1 MITFKFVDGYIS
13 PVLSTG
19 DIIEVDGSYF
29 EIAEPVNPNGS
40 CKYCYFRD
48 EHNECRLEYCPLAGA
63 QVFLKTLKNNKQDE
77 RGEQAKSMAEEEG
90 IYFY

>member
-40 CKYCYFRD
+40 CKYCYFSTT
-48 EHNECRLEYCPLAGA
+48 NVG
-63 QVFLKTLKNNKQDE
+63 
-77 RGEQAKSMAEEEG
+77 
-90 IYFY
+90 

>member
-40 CKYCYFRD
+40 CKYCY
-48 EHNECRLEYCPLAGA
+48 LEMSITNVG
-63 QVFLKTLKNNKQDE
+63 QITVH
-77 RGEQAKSMAEEEG
+77 
-90 IYFY
+90 

>member
-1 MITFKFVDGYIS
+1 MITFEFVDGYIS

-19 DIIEVDGSYF
+19 DVIEVDGSYF
-29 EIAEPVNPNGS
+29 
-40 CKYCYFRD
+40 RD
-48 EHNECRLEYCPLAGA
+48 EHNEYRLEYCPLAGA

>member
-29 EIAEPVNPNGS
+29 EPVNPNGS

-48 EHNECRLEYCPLAGA
+48 EHNECR
-63 QVFLKTLKNNKQDE
+63 V
-77 RGEQAKSMAEEEG
+77 R
-90 IYFY
+90 YF

>member
-29 EIAEPVNPNGS
+29 EIAEPVNSNTS
-40 CKYCYFRD
+40 CVD
-48 EHNECRLEYCPLAGA
+48 IATLEMSTTN
-63 QVFLKTLKNNKQDE
+63 V
-77 RGEQAKSMAEEEG
+77 S
-90 IYFY
+90 

>member
-1 MITFKFVDGYIS
+1 MITFEFVDGYIS

-19 DIIEVDGSYF
+19 DVIEVDGSYF
-29 EIAEPVNPNGS
+29 EI
-40 CKYCYFRD
+40 
-48 EHNECRLEYCPLAGA
+48 AGA

>member
-1 MITFKFVDGYIS
+1 MITFEFVDGYIS

-19 DIIEVDGSYF
+19 DIIEVDGS
-29 EIAEPVNPNGS
+29 
-40 CKYCYFRD
+40 YFRD

>member
-1 MITFKFVDGYIS
+1 MITFEFVDGYIS
-13 PVLSTG
+13 PV
-19 DIIEVDGSYF
+19 
-29 EIAEPVNPNGS
+29 
-40 CKYCYFRD
+40 
-48 EHNECRLEYCPLAGA
+48 

>member
-29 EIAEPVNPNGS
+29 EIAEPVNSNTS
-40 CKYCYFRD
+40 
-48 EHNECRLEYCPLAGA
+48 
-63 QVFLKTLKNNKQDE
+63 KTLKNNKQDE
-77 RGEQAKSMAEEEG
+77 RGEQAKSMVEEEG